1 MFVPASGSSGS
12 AGTAYRLDSQD
23 SVDDPSNSWAAIR
36 QTSISLREWDI
47 PYEELNIGEKIGS
60 GRFSTGKIDL
70 GEEYSLLFSI
80 APKTPQSCSRMFF
93 AFLAFEP
100 QHQQSRAGYYTY
112 SERAQSYFKNFFLRI
127 FKIKCLVLMNEIVL

>member
-1 MFVPASGSSGS
+1 MVKALRILTNCLASCSCLSSLNKFLISRFWFIPASGSSGS

-70 GEEYSLLFSI
+70 GYSSLLFSI
-80 APKTPQSCSRMFF
+80 APKSPQSCSRMFF
-93 AFLAFEP
+93 AFLAFEH
-100 QHQQSRAGYYTY
+100 QHQ
-112 SERAQSYFKNFFLRI
+112 
-127 FKIKCLVLMNEIVL
+127 